1 MTKLAKNA
9 NLTSRFFLS
18 PKGDEIL
25 MIVKANDSSI
35 YFLLK
40 LIQKKLFLR
49 LCTRLVPILR
59 APFGN
64 GWRVALINLYLS
76 T

>member
-25 MIVKANDSSI
+25 MIVKANDI
-35 YFLLK
+35 QHLQK

-49 LCTRLVPILR
+49 LCTRLYCEHLLAMDGVL
-59 APFGN
+59 
-64 GWRVALINLYLS
+64 L
-76 T
+76 

>member
-25 MIVKANDSSI
+25 MIVKANDI
-35 YFLLK
+35 ILK
-40 LIQKKLFLR
+40 
-49 LCTRLVPILR
+49 
-59 APFGN
+59 
-64 GWRVALINLYLS
+64 
-76 T
+76 